1 MFLGMYSLEYLN
13 IGSSEIGGC
22 ICQMSQCSRVERKKR
37 TLEKPSGRRK
47 HFNLFPKSKK
57 AFKDK

>member
-1 MFLGMYSLEYLN
+1 
-13 IGSSEIGGC
+13 
-22 ICQMSQCSRVERKKR
+22 MSQCSRVERKKR